1 GSWLVVVLTAF
12 VILLYPVFAWL
23 WVRLGRRQPSSA
35 AKFALA
41 LMFVGLAFV
50 LLMPAGAAAQGGLK
64 VSPLWLVGA
73 YFIEELGE
81 VCLYPVGLSGVTK
94 LATAQIVGFMMGVF
108 FLSNVLGNKLAGR
121 SAGFICET
129 PLPT

>member
-1 GSWLVVVLTAF
+1 MH
-12 VILLYPVFAWL
+12 P
-23 WVRLGRRQPSSA
+23 PSSGGCTSRRMSDGTPGSRSSIWA
-35 AKFALA
+35 STSERCSGRSSPVRSRRRSIGTSGSRA

-81 VCLYPVGLSGVTK
+81 VCLYPVGLSVVTK
-94 LATAQIVGFMMGVF
+94 LAPAQIVGLMMGVF
-108 FLSNVLGNKLAGR
+108 FLSNAL
-121 SAGFICET
+121 
-129 PLPT
+129 